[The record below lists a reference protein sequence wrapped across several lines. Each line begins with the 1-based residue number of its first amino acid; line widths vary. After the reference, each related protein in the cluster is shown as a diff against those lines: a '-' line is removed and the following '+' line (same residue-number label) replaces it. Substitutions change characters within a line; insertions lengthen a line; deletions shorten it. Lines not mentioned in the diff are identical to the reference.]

1 MGRSPC
7 CEKLGLKRGPWSK
20 EEDDLL
26 INCINK
32 NGHPNWRALPKLA
45 GLLRCGK
52 SCRLRWTN
60 YLRPDIKRGNFTPEE
75 EDTIIKLH
83 KVLGNRWSAI
93 ASRLPGR
100 TDNEIKNIWHT
111 RLKKK
116 MSKSEAQET
125 PDIQEETPEIQEE
138 TPEIQ
143 EETTETS
150 KSEENLDIHSE
161 SENSNLDIIHLEP
174 ENFKD
179 DSEITSPKINPE
191 IQQQPS
197 SSVHSSSSMSS
208 SEDSCSKSM
217 DQIMLNNLLEVDDDF
232 WSEVLWAPVDDS
244 NHNNDNN
251 LDLSLISLEENYQIN
266 SSLNDNWFWDDL
278 FSRSNELML
287 ELPEL

>member
-26 INCINK
+26 ISYINK

-60 YLRPDIKRGNFTPEE
+60 YLRPDIKRGNFTSEE

-83 KVLGNRWSAI
+83 QVIGNRWSAI
-93 ASRLPGR
+93 AARLPGR

-116 MSKSEAQET
+116 MSKSQAQET
-125 PDIQEETPEIQEE
+125 LEVQEETSM
-138 TPEIQ
+138 
-143 EETTETS
+143 ETS
-150 KSEENLDIHSE
+150 KSEEILDIHSE
-161 SENSNLDIIHLEP
+161 PENSNVDIHLESENS
-174 ENFKD
+174 KD
-179 DSEITSPKINPE
+179 NSEISSPKTNIE
-191 IQQQPS
+191 IQQKPS
-197 SSVHSSSSMSS
+197 SSILSSSSTSLS
-208 SEDSCSKSM
+208 VDSCTNTTATSFESTE
-217 DQIMLNNLLEVDDDF
+217 QIMLDNLLEADDDF
-232 WSEVLWAPVDDS
+232 WSEVLWAPVDHS
-244 NHNNDNN
+244 NHNDNN
-251 LDLSLISLEENYQIN
+251 LDLSLIEENYQIN
-266 SSLNDNWFWDDL
+266 SSLNDDWFWDDL

>member
-7 CEKLGLKRGPWSK
+7 CERAGLKRGPWSK

-26 INCINK
+26 INYINK

-93 ASRLPGR
+93 AARLPGR
-100 TDNEIKNIWHT
+100 TDNEIKNVWHT

-116 MSKSEAQET
+116 MNESQSGA
-125 PDIQEETPEIQEE
+125 TPEIQEE
-138 TPEIQ
+138 TM
-143 EETTETS
+143 ETS
-150 KSEENLDIHSE
+150 KFEENLNIHSKP
-161 SENSNLDIIHLEP
+161 ENSNLDIHLEP
-174 ENFKD
+174 KNSKD
-179 DSEITSPKINPE
+179 NSEISSPKMNPE

-197 SSVHSSSSMSS
+197 SSLCSSSSISLS
-208 SEDSCSKSM
+208 DDSCSNTTDTSSLVNESR
-217 DQIMLNNLLEVDDDF
+217 DQIMLDNLLEVDDDF
-232 WSEVLWAPVDDS
+232 WSEVLWAPVNDF
-244 NHNNDNN
+244 NNNDNN
-251 LDLSLISLEENYQIN
+251 LDLSLVEENYQIN
-266 SSLNDNWFWDDL
+266 SSLNDNWLWDDL

-287 ELPEL
+287 ELPEI

>member
-26 INCINK
+26 INYINK

-60 YLRPDIKRGNFTPEE
+60 YLRPDIKRGNFTSEE

-83 KVLGNRWSAI
+83 QVIGNRWSAI
-93 ASRLPGR
+93 AARLPGR

-116 MSKSEAQET
+116 MSKSQV
-125 PDIQEETPEIQEE
+125 QEIQEE
-138 TPEIQ
+138 TSM
-143 EETTETS
+143 ETS
-150 KSEENLDIHSE
+150 KSEEILDIHSE
-161 SENSNLDIIHLEP
+161 PENSNVDIHLESENS
-174 ENFKD
+174 KD
-179 DSEITSPKINPE
+179 NSEISSTKTNIE

-197 SSVHSSSSMSS
+197 SSVLSSSSTSS
-208 SEDSCSKSM
+208 SVDSCTNTSATSFESTE
-217 DQIMLNNLLEVDDDF
+217 QIMLDNLLEADDDF

-244 NHNNDNN
+244 NHNDNN
-251 LDLSLISLEENYQIN
+251 LDLSLIEENYQIN
-266 SSLNDNWFWDDL
+266 SSLNDDWFWDDL

>member
-26 INCINK
+26 IDYIK
-32 NGHPNWRALPKLA
+32 KKGHPNWRALPKLA

-60 YLRPDIKRGNFTPEE
+60 YLRPDIKRGNFTHQE

-83 KVLGNRWSAI
+83 QVLGNSWSAI

-116 MSKSEAQET
+116 RNESQPQET
-125 PDIQEETPEIQEE
+125 PDIQSEPE
-138 TPEIQ
+138 
-143 EETTETS
+143 S
-150 KSEENLDIHSE
+150 
-161 SENSNLDIIHLEP
+161 SNMDIHLE
-174 ENFKD
+174 EANNSKD
-179 DSEITSPKINPE
+179 NNSEISSPKINIE
-191 IQQQPS
+191 IRQQPS
-197 SSVHSSSSMSS
+197 SSLSTSSSSEYSCSNTTATS
-208 SEDSCSKSM
+208 SESRN
-217 DQIMLNNLLEVDDDF
+217 QIMSDNLLEVDDDI
-232 WSEVLWAPVDDS
+232 WSEVVWAPVDD
-244 NHNNDNN
+244 NY
-251 LDLSLISLEENYQIN
+251 LDLSLMEDNYQIN
-266 SSLNDNWFWDDL
+266 CSFNDDWFWDDL
-278 FSRSNELML
+278 FTRSNELML

>member
-26 INCINK
+26 INYIKK

-60 YLRPDIKRGNFTPEE
+60 YLRPDIKRGNFTHQE

-83 KVLGNRWSAI
+83 QVLGNSWSAI
-93 ASRLPGR
+93 AARLSGR

-116 MSKSEAQET
+116 MNESQPQET
-125 PDIQEETPEIQEE
+125 PDIQ
-138 TPEIQ
+138 
-143 EETTETS
+143 
-150 KSEENLDIHSE
+150 SEP
-161 SENSNLDIIHLEP
+161 ENSNVDIHLE
-174 ENFKD
+174 EANSKDNNF
-179 DSEITSPKINPE
+179 EISSPKINIE
-191 IQQQPS
+191 IQQQPN
-197 SSVHSSSSMSS
+197 SSSSTSSS
-208 SEDSCSKSM
+208 SEYSYSNTTATSSESRN
-217 DQIMLNNLLEVDDDF
+217 QIMSDNLLEVDDDI
-232 WSEVLWAPVDDS
+232 WSEVVWAPVDD
-244 NHNNDNN
+244 NY
-251 LDLSLISLEENYQIN
+251 LDLSLMEDNYQIN
-266 SSLNDNWFWDDL
+266 CSFNDNWFWDDL
-278 FSRSNELML
+278 FTRSNELML

>member
-26 INCINK
+26 INYINK

-60 YLRPDIKRGNFTPEE
+60 YLRPDIKRGSFTAEE

-93 ASRLPGR
+93 AARLPGR

-116 MSKSEAQET
+116 MSKSLAQ
-125 PDIQEETPEIQEE
+125 ETPEIQEE
-138 TPEIQ
+138 TMK
-143 EETTETS
+143 TS

-161 SENSNLDIIHLEP
+161 PDNSNLDIIHLEP
-174 ENFKD
+174 ENSRD
-179 DSEITSPKINPE
+179 DSEISSPKINHE

-197 SSVHSSSSMSS
+197 SSMRSSSSTSS
-208 SEDSCSKSM
+208 SEDSCSNTTTTSSESL
-217 DQIMLNNLLEVDDDF
+217 DQIMLDNLLEVDDDF
-232 WSEVLWAPVDDS
+232 WSEVLWEPVDDS

-251 LDLSLISLEENYQIN
+251 LDLSLTSLEENYQIN

-287 ELPEL
+287 ELSEL

>member
-26 INCINK
+26 INYIKK

-60 YLRPDIKRGNFTPEE
+60 YLRPDIKRGNFTPQE

-83 KVLGNRWSAI
+83 QVLGNSWSAI
-93 ASRLPGR
+93 AARLPKR

-116 MSKSEAQET
+116 MSKSQ
-125 PDIQEETPEIQEE
+125 PQETPEI
-138 TPEIQ
+138 
-143 EETTETS
+143 
-150 KSEENLDIHSE
+150 HS
-161 SENSNLDIIHLEP
+161 EP
-174 ENFKD
+174 ENFNVDIHLQEPENSKD
-179 DSEITSPKINPE
+179 NNSEISSSKTNTK

-197 SSVHSSSSMSS
+197 SSSSTSSS
-208 SEDSCSKSM
+208 SEDSCSNTTATSSDSR
-217 DQIMLNNLLEVDDDF
+217 DQIIWNNLLEVDDDM
-232 WSEVLWAPVDDS
+232 WSDVLWAPVD
-244 NHNNDNN
+244 NNY
-251 LDLSLISLEENYQIN
+251 LDLSLVEENYQIN
-266 SSLNDNWFWDDL
+266 SSFNDSWFWDDL
-278 FSRSNELML
+278 FTRSNELML

>member
-26 INCINK
+26 INYINE

-60 YLRPDIKRGNFTPEE
+60 YLRPDIRRGNYTSEE

-83 KVLGNRWSAI
+83 QVLGNRWSAI
-93 ASRLPGR
+93 AARLSGR

-116 MSKSEAQET
+116 MSKSQS
-125 PDIQEETPEIQEE
+125 EETLEIQEVVSM
-138 TPEIQ
+138 
-143 EETTETS
+143 ETS
-150 KSEENLDIHSE
+150 KSAETLDNHLQP
-161 SENSNLDIIHLEP
+161 ENSNDS
-174 ENFKD
+174 
-179 DSEITSPKINPE
+179 SEISIPKIN
-191 IQQQPS
+191 IKIQQPS
-197 SSVHSSSSMSS
+197 CSVLSSSSTLSS
-208 SEDSCSKSM
+208 DDSCSNTTATSDEST
-217 DQIMLNNLLEVDDDF
+217 DQIMLDNLLQVDDDF
-232 WSEVLWAPVDDS
+232 WFEVLWAPVDDS
-244 NHNNDNN
+244 NHTNENN
-251 LDLSLISLEENYQIN
+251 LNLSCIEENYQMN
-266 SSLNDNWFWDDL
+266 SSLNDHWFWDDL

>member
-26 INCINK
+26 INYINK

-111 RLKKK
+111 RVKKK
-116 MSKSEAQET
+116 MNKSESEET
-125 PDIQEETPEIQEE
+125 AGIQEETM
-138 TPEIQ
+138 
-143 EETTETS
+143 ETS

-161 SENSNLDIIHLEP
+161 PENSNSDMHLEP
-174 ENFKD
+174 ENSKI
-179 DSEITSPKINPE
+179 SSPKINPE
-191 IQQQPS
+191 IQQTS
-197 SSVHSSSSMSS
+197 SSVRSSSSISS
-208 SEDSCSKSM
+208 SEDSCLNTTATSSLADDSR
-217 DQIMLNNLLEVDDDF
+217 DQIMLDNLLEIDDDF
-232 WSEVLWAPVDDS
+232 WSEVLWAPVDDT
-244 NHNNDNN
+244 NDNTNNNDNN
-251 LDLSLISLEENYQIN
+251 LDLSLLEEDYQLN
-266 SSLNDNWFWDDL
+266 SSLDDNWFWDDL

-287 ELPEL
+287 ELSEL

>member
-26 INCINK
+26 INYINK

-60 YLRPDIKRGNFTPEE
+60 YLRPDIKRGNFTSEE

-83 KVLGNRWSAI
+83 QVIGNRWSAI
-93 ASRLPGR
+93 AARLPGR

-116 MSKSEAQET
+116 IGKSQPQET
-125 PDIQEETPEIQEE
+125 PDIQEETS
-138 TPEIQ
+138 
-143 EETTETS
+143 TEKS
-150 KSEENLDIHSE
+150 KSEEILDIHIE
-161 SENSNLDIIHLEP
+161 S

-179 DSEITSPKINPE
+179 NSEISNPKTNIE
-191 IQQQPS
+191 IQQQSS
-197 SSVHSSSSMSS
+197 SSVLTSSSTSSS
-208 SEDSCSKSM
+208 SEDSCSNTTASSSESR
-217 DQIMLNNLLEVDDDF
+217 DQITLDNLLEQVDDDF
-232 WSEVLWAPVDDS
+232 WSEVLWAPVD
-244 NHNNDNN
+244 NTNNNDNN
-251 LDLSLISLEENYQIN
+251 LNLSLLEENYQIN
-266 SSLNDNWFWDDL
+266 SSLDDNWFWDDL
-278 FSRSNELML
+278 FSRSNELL
-287 ELPEL
+287 LQLPEL

>member
-26 INCINK
+26 INYINK

-60 YLRPDIKRGNFTPEE
+60 YLRPDIKRGSFTAEE

-93 ASRLPGR
+93 AARLPGR

-116 MSKSEAQET
+116 MSKSQAQ
-125 PDIQEETPEIQEE
+125 ETPEIQEE
-138 TPEIQ
+138 TMK
-143 EETTETS
+143 TS

-161 SENSNLDIIHLEP
+161 PDNSNLDIIHLEP
-174 ENFKD
+174 ENSRD
-179 DSEITSPKINPE
+179 DSEISSPKINHE

-197 SSVHSSSSMSS
+197 SSTHSSSSTSS
-208 SEDSCSKSM
+208 SEDSCSNTITTSSESL
-217 DQIMLNNLLEVDDDF
+217 DQIMLDNLLEVDYDF
-232 WSEVLWAPVDDS
+232 WSEVLWEPVDGS

-251 LDLSLISLEENYQIN
+251 LDLSLTSLEENYQIN
-266 SSLNDNWFWDDL
+266 SSLDDNWLWDDL

-287 ELPEL
+287 ELSEL